1 MKYCPECEAE
11 YRDDIE
17 TCADCQVPL
26 IPAEAYQVRKREE
39 QRERE
44 RLTREVFVP
53 VKIAESSIE
62 ADRIRAL
69 LEQEGL
75 TVLVRTFEDS
85 AYDGIYVAQKGWGTI
100 EVPESERGRAERL
113 VREME
118 RAFSDREG
126 E

>member
-1 MKYCPECEAE
+1 ME
-11 YRDDIE
+11 
-17 TCADCQVPL
+17 
-26 IPAEAYQVRKREE
+26 
-39 QRERE
+39 RERE

-53 VKIAESSIE
+53 VKTVESSLE
-62 ADRIRAL
+62 ADRTRAL

-100 EVPESERGRAERL
+100 EVPESEKEKAERL
-113 VREME
+113 VREMDQ
-118 RAFSDREG
+118 AFSEAEG

>member
-11 YRDDIE
+11 YRDDIK
-17 TCADCQVPL
+17 TCADCQAPL

-53 VKIAESSIE
+53 VKTVESSLE
-62 ADRIRAL
+62 ADRTRAL

-100 EVPESERGRAERL
+100 EVPESEKEKAERL
-113 VREME
+113 VREMDQ
-118 RAFSDREG
+118 AFSEAEG